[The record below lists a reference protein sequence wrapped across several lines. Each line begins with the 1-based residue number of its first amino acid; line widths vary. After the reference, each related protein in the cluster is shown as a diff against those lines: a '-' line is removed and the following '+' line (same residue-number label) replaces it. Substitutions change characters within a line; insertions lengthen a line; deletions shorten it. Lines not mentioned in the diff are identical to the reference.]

1 MHKQYTPQE
10 MADRCLIIREVQN
23 VVGKIAQCD
32 LLADYDLVPQF
43 WSSREDI
50 CLGMN
55 NGYFKGAEAA
65 EAGEHQEAHGPGYG
79 KMGGSS
85 QRQGQDRR

>member
-50 CLGMN
+50 SRAP
-55 NGYFKGAEAA
+55 K
-65 EAGEHQEAHGPGYG
+65 
-79 KMGGSS
+79 
-85 QRQGQDRR
+85 R